1 MAVGLLG
8 RKLGMTQIYEE
19 SGTAVPVTVIQA
31 GPCMVLQVRTRERDG
46 YEGVQLGFLDK
57 PRRVATKA
65 ERGHV
70 AKVNTEPKRYV
81 REFRTDGEQTG
92 LTEGQALTVEM
103 FKDVKA
109 VDIIGTS
116 KGKGTAGPM
125 KRHNFHGLPASHG
138 VKRKHRAPGAIGMR
152 TDPARVFKGSRMA
165 GRMGGVRST
174 MRNLRVVRIEP
185 EQNLLLVRGA
195 VPGPN
200 GGFLMIRKTNKI

>member
-1 MAVGLLG
+1 MVVGLLG

-19 SGTAVPVTVIQA
+19 GGTAVPVTVIEA
-31 GPCMVLQVRTRERDG
+31 GPCTVLQIRTRERDG
-46 YEGVQLGFLDK
+46 YESVQLGFLDK

-70 AKVNTEPKRYV
+70 AKVNAEPKRYV

-92 LTEGQALTVEM
+92 LAEGQAVTVEI

-125 KRHNFHGLPASHG
+125 KRHNFQGLPASHG
-138 VKRKHRAPGAIGMR
+138 VKRKHRAPGAIGGR
-152 TDPARVFKGSRMA
+152 TDPGRVFKGHRMA
-165 GRMGGVRST
+165 GQMGGVRST

-200 GGFLMIRKTNKI
+200 GGYVMIRKTNKI